1 MSEPEGLTQHK
12 VTVLLIDDQ
21 PIIGEAVR
29 RMLAGE
35 SDVVFNY
42 CKDASKAL
50 ETALAVNP
58 TVILQDLVMPDVDG
72 LSLVTEFR
80 ANEKLKE
87 IPMIVLSSKEDP
99 AVKAEAFG
107 IGAND
112 YLVKW
117 PDRLELLARIRY
129 HSKGYINKLQ
139 RDEAYQA
146 LEASRQLLA
155 NDVAQARRYVS
166 SLLPPPIGEGEVI
179 SDWRFLPSAELGGDA
194 FGYHWLDDDHFAFY
208 LLDVCGHGVGAALLS
223 VSALNAL
230 RSQSLPNTDFRDPGQ
245 VLTALNRAFQMEQQ
259 NDMYFTIWYG
269 VYNRG
274 AQRIDYAGGG
284 HPPALLIHQSEN
296 GGTKLEVLDS
306 KGPMVGALPDLEYGL
321 STYKLERP
329 SKVFVFSDG
338 VYEIE
343 RVDGS
348 MWPYREFVEFISKNT
363 IEGEGAI
370 DDLVSHTREL
380 SGKED
385 YVDDFSMIELQFK
398 PAG

>member
-1 MSEPEGLTQHK
+1 MGEPDGLTQHK

-80 ANEKLKE
+80 ANDKLKE
-87 IPMIVLSSKEDP
+87 IPMIVLSSKEEP

-107 IGAND
+107 LGAND

-117 PDRLELLARIRY
+117 PDKLELLARIRY
-129 HSKGYINKLQ
+129 HSKGYINKLE

-146 LEASRQLLA
+146 LAASRQLLA
-155 NDVAQARRYVS
+155 NDVAQARKYVS
-166 SLLPPPIGEGEVI
+166 SLLPPPISDGEVL

-269 VYNRG
+269 VYNRAG
-274 AQRIDYAGGG
+274 RRIDYAGGG
-284 HPPALLIHQSEN
+284 HPPALLIHEAANGASE
-296 GGTKLEVLDS
+296 LVVLDS
-306 KGPMVGALPDLEYGL
+306 KGPMVGALPDLEYQL
-321 STYKLERP
+321 SSHALDRP

-343 RVDGS
+343 RIDGS
-348 MWPYREFVEFISKNT
+348 LWPYREFVEFISRNKL
-363 IEGEGAI
+363 EGEGAI
-370 DDLVSHTREL
+370 DDLVEHTRAL
-380 SGKED
+380 SGRED
-385 YVDDFSMIELQFK
+385 YVDDFSMIELRFQ
-398 PAG
+398 PTG